1 MDDMYEVP
9 STPCS
14 RYLVT
19 SLPSSPCPP
28 SSCLP
33 HVTFQPA
40 CTAWHTWS
48 SEQAPQ
54 DSPRGTL
61 SSLKR
66 PLALAGAFWEAS
78 GRGHLSGQRRDA
90 LFASRTCAGQFRTVH
105 LALGILRRLILADA
119 GLCRRGLA
127 CSQGS
132 PSNLRTTS
140 TGCERRQPCPL
151 CPSDGCPAGLR
162 SVIQR
167 TASCAVA
174 GEPGSAVR

>member
-9 STPCS
+9 STPRS

-19 SLPSSPCPP
+19 SLPSSPCRP

-78 GRGHLSGQRRDA
+78 GRGHLSGQRRFVCLQDMRWPVQDRPSGPRHPQA
-90 LFASRTCAGQFRTVH
+90 
-105 LALGILRRLILADA
+105 ADS
-119 GLCRRGLA
+119 G
-127 CSQGS
+127 
-132 PSNLRTTS
+132 
-140 TGCERRQPCPL
+140 
-151 CPSDGCPAGLR
+151 
-162 SVIQR
+162 
-167 TASCAVA
+167 
-174 GEPGSAVR
+174 